1 MTHLNDSV
9 FPVHLQLN
17 CGSDELGRP
26 PTSLILGLTHA
37 HTTVQLRLDILIL
50 VVAEFASRQIGFV
63 EGTVVGA
70 SEGDITVQA

>member
-17 CGSDELGRP
+17 CDSDELARQ
-26 PTSLILGLTHA
+26 PTSLGLGLTHA
-37 HTTVQLRLDILIL
+37 HTTIQLKLDILIL
-50 VVAEFASRQIGFV
+50 VVAELASRQIGFV

-70 SEGDITVQA
+70 SKGDMTVRA